1 MIDRVHEVSS
11 LYRTFRPSFNAY
23 NSNGEGRDIYIQYNN
38 GGFWKMDILPGQNI
52 TKYSNQSNYRFRSL
66 NHRAAPFKYQTDGS
80 GRDSYISFNDGGLR
94 INTKPLTNYHLSDFL
109 RQDNNNLLEWN
120 RTGSNWNKKKYLSK
134 AEIKYNKLIKNIE
147 KGVVDRLYNKEK
159 HKFIKDNTL
168 GNKEKEFSK
177 TESNW
182 MERNNFQNEGI
193 KKKNNLPKIENIDQ
207 NFIYDIDKINRYSAI
222 KKFEKDN
229 KPPVND
235 YLHFKNDIIPT
246 ANF

>member
-120 RTGSNWNKKKYLSK
+120 KTGSNWNKKKYLSK

>member
-11 LYRTFRPSFNAY
+11 LYRTFRPSFTAY

-52 TKYSNQSNYRFRSL
+52 NKNSTGSNYRFRSL
-66 NHRAAPFKYQTDGS
+66 NHRAAPFKYLSDGS
-80 GRDSYISFNDGGLR
+80 GRDSYISCNDGGLKL
-94 INTKPLTNYHLSDFL
+94 NSKPLTNYHLIDFL
-109 RQDNNNLLEWN
+109 RGDNNNFLEWN
-120 RTGSNWNKKKYLSK
+120 RTGTNWNKKHYMSK
-134 AEIKYNKLIKNIE
+134 AEIKHNKLVKKIE
-147 KGVVDRLYNKEK
+147 NGVVDRLYNKEK
-159 HKFIKDNTL
+159 HKFIKDKNL
-168 GNKEKEFSK
+168 DKDVFCK

-182 MERNNFQNEGI
+182 MKKDRVNSVGKFM
-193 KKKNNLPKIENIDQ
+193 KKNNLPKIETIDQ
-207 NFIYDIDKINRYSAI
+207 NFIYDVDKINRYNVI
-222 KKFEKDN
+222 KKFEKEN

>member
-147 KGVVDRLYNKEK
+147 NGVVDRLYNKEK

>member
-11 LYRTFRPSFNAY
+11 LYRTFRPNFNAY

-52 TKYSNQSNYRFRSL
+52 NQYSRGSNYRFRSL
-66 NHRAAPFKYQTDGS
+66 NHRAAPFKYLSDGS
-80 GRDSYISFNDGGLR
+80 GRDSYISCNDGGLKL
-94 INTKPLTNYHLSDFL
+94 NSKPLTNYHLIDFL
-109 RQDNNNLLEWN
+109 RGDNNNFLEWN
-120 RTGSNWNKKKYLSK
+120 RTGTNWNKRHYMSK
-134 AEIKYNKLIKNIE
+134 AEIKHNKLVKKIE
-147 KGVVDRLYNKEK
+147 NGVVDRLYNKEK
-159 HKFIKDNTL
+159 HKFIKDKNL
-168 GNKEKEFSK
+168 DKDVFCK

-182 MERNNFQNEGI
+182 MKKERVNSVDKFM
-193 KKKNNLPKIENIDQ
+193 KKNNLPKIETMDQ
-207 NFIYDIDKINRYSAI
+207 NFIYDVDKINRYNVI
-222 KKFEKDN
+222 KKFEKEN

>member
-120 RTGSNWNKKKYLSK
+120 KTGSNWNKKKYLSK

-229 KPPVND
+229 KPPIND

>member
-147 KGVVDRLYNKEK
+147 NGVVDRLYNKEK

-182 MERNNFQNEGI
+182 KERNNFENEGI

-229 KPPVND
+229 KPPIND

>member
-147 KGVVDRLYNKEK
+147 NGVVDRLYNKEK

-193 KKKNNLPKIENIDQ
+193 KKKKNLPKIENIDQ

>member
-11 LYRTFRPSFNAY
+11 LYRTFRPNFNAY

-52 TKYSNQSNYRFRSL
+52 NQYSRGSNYRFRSL
-66 NHRAAPFKYQTDGS
+66 NHRAAPFKYLSDGS
-80 GRDSYISFNDGGLR
+80 GRDSYISCNDGGLKL
-94 INTKPLTNYHLSDFL
+94 NSKPLTNYHLIDFL
-109 RQDNNNLLEWN
+109 RGDNDNFLEWN
-120 RTGSNWNKKKYLSK
+120 RTGTNWNKKHYMSK
-134 AEIKYNKLIKNIE
+134 AEIKHNKLVKKIE
-147 KGVVDRLYNKEK
+147 NGVIDRLYNKEK
-159 HKFIKDNTL
+159 HKFIKDKNL
-168 GNKEKEFSK
+168 DKDVFCK

-182 MERNNFQNEGI
+182 MKKERVNSVDKFM
-193 KKKNNLPKIENIDQ
+193 KKNNLPKIETMDQ
-207 NFIYDIDKINRYSAI
+207 NFIYDVDKINRYNVI
-222 KKFEKDN
+222 KKFEKEN

>member
-80 GRDSYISFNDGGLR
+80 GRDSYISFNNGGLR

-147 KGVVDRLYNKEK
+147 NGVVDRLYNKEK

>member
-11 LYRTFRPSFNAY
+11 LYRTFRPSFTAY

-52 TKYSNQSNYRFRSL
+52 NKNSKGSNYRFRSL
-66 NHRAAPFKYQTDGS
+66 NHRAAPFKYLSDGS
-80 GRDSYISFNDGGLR
+80 GRDSYISCNDGGLKL
-94 INTKPLTNYHLSDFL
+94 NSKPLTNYHLIDFL
-109 RQDNNNLLEWN
+109 RGDNNNFLEWN
-120 RTGSNWNKKKYLSK
+120 RTGTNWNKKHYMSK
-134 AEIKYNKLIKNIE
+134 AEIKHNKLVKKIE
-147 KGVVDRLYNKEK
+147 NGVIDRLYNKEK
-159 HKFIKDNTL
+159 HKFIKDKNL
-168 GNKEKEFSK
+168 DKDVFCK

-182 MERNNFQNEGI
+182 MKKERVNSVDKFM
-193 KKKNNLPKIENIDQ
+193 KKNNLPKIETMDQ
-207 NFIYDIDKINRYSAI
+207 NFIYDVDKINRYNVI
-222 KKFEKDN
+222 KKFEKEN

>member
-66 NHRAAPFKYQTDGS
+66 NHRAAPFKYLSDGS
-80 GRDSYISFNDGGLR
+80 GRDSYISCNDGGLKL
-94 INTKPLTNYHLSDFL
+94 NSKPLTNYHLIDFL
-109 RQDNNNLLEWN
+109 RGDNNNFLEWN
-120 RTGSNWNKKKYLSK
+120 RTGTNWNKRHYMSK
-134 AEIKYNKLIKNIE
+134 AEIKHNKLVKKIE
-147 KGVVDRLYNKEK
+147 NGVVDRLYNKEK
-159 HKFIKDNTL
+159 HKFIKDKNL
-168 GNKEKEFSK
+168 DKDVFCK

-182 MERNNFQNEGI
+182 MKKDRVNSVGKFM
-193 KKKNNLPKIENIDQ
+193 KKNNLPKIETIDQ
-207 NFIYDIDKINRYSAI
+207 NFIYDVDKINRYNVI
-222 KKFEKDN
+222 KKFEKEN

>member
-52 TKYSNQSNYRFRSL
+52 SQSPAQSNYRFRSL
-66 NHRAAPFKYQTDGS
+66 HHRAAPFKYRTDGS
-80 GRDSYISFNDGGLR
+80 GRDSYISCNDGGLR
-94 INTKPLTNYHLSDFL
+94 LNSKPLSNYHLSNFL
-109 RQDNNNLLEWN
+109 REGNDNLLEWN
-120 RTGSNWNKKKYLSK
+120 RTGSNWNKKRYLSK
-134 AEIKYNKLIKNIE
+134 AEIKHNKLIKKIE
-147 KGVVDRLYNKEK
+147 NGVVDRLYNKEK
-159 HKFIKDNTL
+159 HKFIKDNF
-168 GNKEKEFSK
+168 NNDKNQNFFK
-177 TESNW
+177 TENNW
-182 MERNNFQNEGI
+182 FERKNSKNDEI
-193 KKKNNLPKIENIDQ
+193 KKKHLPKIETMDQ

>member
-11 LYRTFRPSFNAY
+11 LYRTFRPSFTAY

-52 TKYSNQSNYRFRSL
+52 NQYSRGSNYRFRSL
-66 NHRAAPFKYQTDGS
+66 NHRAAPFKYLSDGS
-80 GRDSYISFNDGGLR
+80 GRDSYISCNDGGLKL
-94 INTKPLTNYHLSDFL
+94 NSKPLTNYHLIDFL
-109 RQDNNNLLEWN
+109 RGDNDNFLEWN
-120 RTGSNWNKKKYLSK
+120 RTGTNWNKKHYMSK
-134 AEIKYNKLIKNIE
+134 AEIKHNKLVKKIE
-147 KGVVDRLYNKEK
+147 NGVIDRLYNKEK
-159 HKFIKDNTL
+159 HKFIKDKNL
-168 GNKEKEFSK
+168 DKDVFCK

-182 MERNNFQNEGI
+182 MKRDRVNSVGKFM
-193 KKKNNLPKIENIDQ
+193 KKNNLPKIETIDQ
-207 NFIYDIDKINRYSAI
+207 NFIYDVDKINRYNVI
-222 KKFEKDN
+222 KKFEKEN

>member
-66 NHRAAPFKYQTDGS
+66 NHRAAPFKYLSDGS
-80 GRDSYISFNDGGLR
+80 GRDSYISCNDGGLKL
-94 INTKPLTNYHLSDFL
+94 NSKPLTNYHLIDFL
-109 RQDNNNLLEWN
+109 RGDNNNFLEWN
-120 RTGSNWNKKKYLSK
+120 RTGTNWNKRHYMSK
-134 AEIKYNKLIKNIE
+134 AEIKHNKLVKKIE
-147 KGVVDRLYNKEK
+147 NGVVDRLYNKEK
-159 HKFIKDNTL
+159 HKFIKDKNL
-168 GNKEKEFSK
+168 DKDVFCK

-182 MERNNFQNEGI
+182 MKKERVNSVDKFM
-193 KKKNNLPKIENIDQ
+193 KKNNLPKIETMDQ
-207 NFIYDIDKINRYSAI
+207 NFIYDVDKINRYNVI
-222 KKFEKDN
+222 KKFEKEN